1 MDHQNAFR
9 LKKMKILNITD
20 LANGGLATYLEMIYN
35 KQSME
40 HEVYILA
47 SLSDSENRIT
57 DLKGFLSL
65 DPYERSIKG
74 MIAGFKTSRTTIQTL
89 QPDIVYIH
97 SSFAGF
103 FARLATLSLKKK
115 PKIIYCAHGWAFLM
129 QGNPLK
135 KFIFKW
141 IEKILSYKTDAIITI
156 SKNEHEAAIEA
167 GFNQQKLYKIEHGI
181 SPIRE
186 NLDSNFSDANTF
198 SNNKINILF
207 IGRYDYSKGFDW
219 LMNFIQNNPTENI
232 CWHIAGKSIVDQVVL
247 IPKDVIDHGWVHY
260 DLIPQLLI
268 RCDAVIMP
276 SRWEGFG
283 LSAIEAMK
291 YGKPVIASTN
301 GALPDLIKDGENG
314 WLFDMNNDLELINL
328 LQTLPLEQLNDIG
341 ESGYNIFLKKYSESK
356 MLESLDTLISTLLS
370 TKHN

>member
-1 MDHQNAFR
+1 
-9 LKKMKILNITD
+9 MKILNITD

-47 SLSDSENRIT
+47 STSNSEERIIK
-57 DLKGFLSL
+57 LEGFLSL
-65 DPYERSIKG
+65 DPYTRSMKG
-74 MIAGFKTSRTTIQTL
+74 MLSGFKTSRKYIQNI
-89 QPDIVYIH
+89 QPDILYIH
-97 SSFAGF
+97 SSFAGV
-103 FARLATLSLKKK
+103 FARLATLGLKNK

-141 IEKILSYKTDAIITI
+141 IEKILSYSTDAIITI
-156 SKNEHEAAIEA
+156 SKNEHEAAIQA
-167 GFNQQKLYKIEHGI
+167 GINTKKLYQIEHGI
-181 SPIRE
+181 STIRE
-186 NLDSNFSDANTF
+186 KLNNTFIDANTF

-207 IGRYDYSKGFDW
+207 IGRYDYAKGFDW
-219 LMNFIQNNPTENI
+219 LMNFIENNPTDNI
-232 CWHIAGKSIVDQVVL
+232 CWHIAGKSIVDQEVL

-260 DLIPQLLI
+260 NLIPQLLL

-291 YGKPVIASTN
+291 YGKPVIASNN
-301 GALPDLIKDGENG
+301 GALPDLIKDGKNG
-314 WLFDMNNDLELINL
+314 WLFSMNNNFELVNL
-328 LQTLPLEQLNDIG
+328 LQALSLNKLNDIG
-341 ESGYNIFLKKYSESK
+341 NTGYKIFLKKYSESK
-356 MLESLDTLISTLLS
+356 MFESLDSLIYTLLS